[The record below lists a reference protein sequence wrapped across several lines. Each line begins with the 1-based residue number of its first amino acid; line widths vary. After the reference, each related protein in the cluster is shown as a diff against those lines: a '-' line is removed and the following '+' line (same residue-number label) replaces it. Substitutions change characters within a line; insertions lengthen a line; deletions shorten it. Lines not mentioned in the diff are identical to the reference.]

1 MENEKLKELLTTA
14 VRAALDAGKA
24 VNDVYENKDFEVET
38 KEDET
43 PLTLADRKSHEI
55 ISGYLDQ
62 TDYPV
67 LSEEG
72 KDIPYEE
79 RSKWEYFWLVD
90 PLDGTKEFIKK
101 NGEFTVNIA
110 LIHQGTPI
118 LGVVYA
124 PYVRELYFGANQ
136 FGAYKVAGVDQSL
149 AGFNDLNELMKAG
162 DILPLKS
169 ERKKMVVVA
178 SRSHMNDDTQAYIDA
193 LMKKHG
199 EADFVSKGSS
209 LKICMVAEG
218 SADVYPRFA
227 PTMEWDTAAGHAVAL
242 ASGDPVT
249 RQDGTTPLEYNK
261 KELRNPYFIVKS
273 EKL

>member
-1 MENEKLKELLTTA
+1 MDNTKLKTLLSLA
-14 VRAALDAGKA
+14 VQAALDAGKE
-24 VNDVYENKDFEVET
+24 VNEVYQGKDFEVET
-38 KEDET
+38 KQDET

-55 ISGYLDQ
+55 IAGYLEK

-72 KDIPYEE
+72 RDIPYEK
-79 RSKWEYFWLVD
+79 RRQWDYFWLVD

-110 LIHQGTPI
+110 LVHQGTPI
-118 LGVVYA
+118 LGVVFA
-124 PYVRELYFGANQ
+124 PHVRELYFGARQ
-136 FGAYKVAGVDQSL
+136 FGAYKVEGMDEKMM
-149 AGFNDLNELMKAG
+149 GFDDLDELMKAG
-162 DILPLKS
+162 NILPLKS
-169 ERKKMVVVA
+169 ERRKLVVVA
-178 SRSHMNDDTQAYIDA
+178 SRSHMNDDTQSYIDG
-193 LMKKHG
+193 LMDKYG
-199 EADFVSKGSS
+199 DAEFVSKGSS

-242 ASGDPVT
+242 ASGYPVT
-249 RQDGTTPLEYNK
+249 HQDGTTPLEYNK
-261 KELRNPYFIVKS
+261 QELTNPYFIVKS

>member
-1 MENEKLKELLTTA
+1 MENETLKQLLTTA
-14 VRAALDAGKA
+14 VRAALEAGKA
-24 VNDVYENKDFEVET
+24 VNEVYENKDFEVET
-38 KEDET
+38 KADET
-43 PLTLADRKSHEI
+43 PLTLADRRAHEI
-55 ISGYLDQ
+55 ISGYLDK
-62 TDYPV
+62 TDFPV

-79 RSKWEYFWLVD
+79 RSQWEYFWLVD

-118 LGVVYA
+118 LGVVFA
-124 PYVRELYFGANQ
+124 PYVGELYFGAHQ
-136 FGAYKVAGVDQSL
+136 FGAYKVAGMDQDLL
-149 AGFNDLNELMKAG
+149 AFDDLNELMKAG

-169 ERKKMVVVA
+169 ERQKMVVVA
-178 SRSHMNDDTQAYIDA
+178 SRSHMNDETQAYIDQ

-227 PTMEWDTAAGHAVAL
+227 PTMEWDTAAGQAVAL
-242 ASGDPVT
+242 AAGFPVT

>member
-1 MENEKLKELLTTA
+1 MDNTKLKTLLTLA
-14 VRAALDAGKA
+14 VQAALDAGKE
-24 VNDVYENKDFEVET
+24 VNEVYQGKDFEVET
-38 KEDET
+38 KQDET

-55 ISGYLDQ
+55 IAGYLEK

-72 KDIPYEE
+72 RDIPYEK
-79 RSKWEYFWLVD
+79 RRQWDYFWLVD

-110 LIHQGTPI
+110 LVHQGTPI
-118 LGVVYA
+118 LGVVFA
-124 PYVRELYFGANQ
+124 PYVRELYFGARQ
-136 FGAYKVAGVDQSL
+136 FGAYKVEGMDEKL
-149 AGFNDLNELMKAG
+149 MGFEDLDELMKAG
-162 DILPLKS
+162 NILPLKS
-169 ERKKMVVVA
+169 ERRKLVVVA
-178 SRSHMNDDTQAYIDA
+178 SRSHMNDETQSYIDG
-193 LMKKHG
+193 LMEKYG
-199 EADFVSKGSS
+199 DAEFVSKGSS

-242 ASGDPVT
+242 ASGYPVT
-249 RQDGTTPLEYNK
+249 HQDGTTPLEYNK
-261 KELRNPYFIVKS
+261 QELTNPYFIVKS

>member
-24 VNDVYENKDFEVET
+24 VNEVYEKKDFEVET

-55 ISGYLDQ
+55 ISGYLDN

-124 PYVRELYFGANQ
+124 PYVRELYFGASQ
-136 FGAYKVAGVDQSL
+136 FGAYKVTGVDQSL
-149 AGFNDLNELMKAG
+149 TAFNDLNELMKAG

-178 SRSHMNDDTQAYIDA
+178 SRSHMNDETQAYIDA

-242 ASGDPVT
+242 ASGYPVT

-273 EKL
+273 EKM

>member
-1 MENEKLKELLTTA
+1 MENTTLKESLTIA
-14 VRAALDAGKA
+14 VRAALKAGKA
-24 VNDVYENKDFEVET
+24 VNEVYENKDFEVET
-38 KEDET
+38 KKDET
-43 PLTLADRKSHEI
+43 PLTLADRRAHEI
-55 ISGYLDQ
+55 ISGYLDR

-72 KDIPYEE
+72 KDIPYQE
-79 RSKWEYFWLVD
+79 RSQWEYFWLVD

-110 LIHQGTPI
+110 LIHRGTPI
-118 LGVVYA
+118 LGVVFA
-124 PYVRELYFGANQ
+124 PYVRELYFGARQ
-136 FGAYKVAGVDQSL
+136 FGAYKVSDMEQDLL
-149 AGFNDLNELMKAG
+149 AFEDLNELMKAG
-162 DILPLKS
+162 DILPLKN

-178 SRSHMNDDTQAYIDA
+178 SRSHMNDETQAYIDQ

-242 ASGDPVT
+242 ASGFPVT

-261 KELRNPYFIVKS
+261 KELTNPYFIVKGD
-273 EKL
+273 KI